1 MNCHYKMGKIGC
13 FLLLAVGCCVLSA
26 CNSHKTEVQ
35 ETVEKMQSSAIAIP
49 YEQMTCW
56 ANDSILEVSPWK
68 KAKLKLV
75 HYVDSAMCSTCYLQK
90 IAIIKKY
97 LFSMETLSNNEFYNI
112 FIINPDSKAK
122 KELKLKYLEKSIP
135 QTIFVDS
142 ANIFMKVNPN
152 MPSESMFHT
161 FLLDEN
167 NKVILV
173 GNPMF
178 NKQIEDMMLSI
189 VEEKF
194 GKSLIQQSRLAN
206 NE

>member
-1 MNCHYKMGKIGC
+1 
-13 FLLLAVGCCVLSA
+13 
-26 CNSHKTEVQ
+26 
-35 ETVEKMQSSAIAIP
+35 
-49 YEQMTCW
+49 
-56 ANDSILEVSPWK
+56 
-68 KAKLKLV
+68 
-75 HYVDSAMCSTCYLQK
+75 
-90 IAIIKKY
+90 
-97 LFSMETLSNNEFYNI
+97 METLSNNEFYNI